1 MSFAATVL
9 ANTDYARCPERFARR
24 DALTPHSS
32 VVKWV
37 LLPRFVLVRVL
48 REAEAEVGFDV
59 AEVYRAECLSRVTVG
74 PTAVGRSEGGQDRVG
89 RKSISRQAGQFR
101 ELVGQADG
109 SLCGRSRC
117 PVGTDTPS
125 TLSHWPGAAWRT
137 RGPGQA
143 APRFGSRAW
152 GRRKRIR
159 ETTQKSFLFP
169 LLGAQVPR
177 LVLYGTPANDPESQ
191 VVRALTPRM

>member
-32 VVKWV
+32 SAKRVP
-37 LLPRFVLVRVL
+37 LPRFVLVRVL

-89 RKSISRQAGQFR
+89 RKSISRQAGQFQ

-117 PVGTDTPS
+117 PVGLGWNRYPLHAESLAGRSLEDAWPRAGCP
-125 TLSHWPGAAWRT
+125 TLRFT
-137 RGPGQA
+137 RMGQEEA
-143 APRFGSRAW
+143 
-152 GRRKRIR
+152 
-159 ETTQKSFLFP
+159 
-169 LLGAQVPR
+169 
-177 LVLYGTPANDPESQ
+177 DP
-191 VVRALTPRM
+191 